1 MSPKDTE
8 ADTVA
13 QPIGVYG
20 QGVYGKCRMP
30 TLEELQAADLAP
42 TLPSVG
48 EARSDQPSP
57 QEDAGLRHGTG
68 RRLADA

>member
-8 ADTVA
+8 ADTAA

-30 TLEELQAADLAP
+30 TLEELQAANLAL
-42 TLPSVG
+42 TLPSADEG
-48 EARSDQPSP
+48 QTDQPQSP
-57 QEDAGLRHGTG
+57 QEDTGLRSSTG
-68 RRLADA
+68 RR

>member
-20 QGVYGKCRMP
+20 QGVYGECRTP

-42 TLPSVG
+42 TLASAS
-48 EARSDQPSP
+48 EAQSDKPQSP
-57 QEDAGLRHGTG
+57 QQDAGPRSGNG
-68 RRLADA
+68 RR